1 MADGLRQGAYVLTD
15 APNGMPNA
23 ILIAS
28 GWEVGLIMAARQNL
42 QDQKVL
48 ARVVSMPSWELF
60 DVQLQSYRDRVL

>member
-1 MADGLRQGAYVLTD
+1 
-15 APNGMPNA
+15 MPNA